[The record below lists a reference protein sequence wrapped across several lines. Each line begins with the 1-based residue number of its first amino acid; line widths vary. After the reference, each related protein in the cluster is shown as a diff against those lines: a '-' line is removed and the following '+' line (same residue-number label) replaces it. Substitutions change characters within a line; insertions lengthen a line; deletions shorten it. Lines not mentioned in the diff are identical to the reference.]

1 MMLSFQTLILPAFQV
16 LTAITPHPKEQHHQ
30 NTGIKNSERLQ
41 EVNCS
46 R

>member
-1 MMLSFQTLILPAFQV
+1 MTLSFQALILPALQV

-30 NTGIKNSERLQ
+30 NTEIKNSERLQ

-46 R
+46 K